1 MMRPEPPLVKLAVS
15 VAIVAFLTYFY
26 VGLNLKVRDVAWLG
40 IAYVAFTIAL
50 IAYLWVSPKN
60 EALNF
65 WADKFSYSPYVV
77 LIGMWLWF
85 SYSDAHSAGLI

>member
-1 MMRPEPPLVKLAVS
+1 MRNAKAPIGSLAVS
-15 VAIVAFLTYFY
+15 LAVVGLVTYFY
-26 VGLNLKVRDVAWLG
+26 IGLNLKVRDVASLG
-40 IAYVAFTIAL
+40 IAYVAFTAAL

-60 EALNF
+60 ELLNF
-65 WADKFSYSPYVV
+65 WAKTFSYSPYVV